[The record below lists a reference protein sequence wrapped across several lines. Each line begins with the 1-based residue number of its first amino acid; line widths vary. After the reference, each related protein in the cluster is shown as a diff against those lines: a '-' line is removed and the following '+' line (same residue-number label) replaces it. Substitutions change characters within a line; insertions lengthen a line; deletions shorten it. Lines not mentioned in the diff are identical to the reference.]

1 MYILLCILI
10 CALLIKT
17 NLGDLFMMAA
27 LWGGVFLLMI
37 GTLSVLVIGVL
48 SLIKTIPIEV
58 YTYGVYQVLALF
70 VCIKI
75 YNTVKAKGKI
85 TFIKGQAQ
93 VQAVDNYSTSE
104 FPPPIPR

>member
-37 GTLSVLVIGVL
+37 GALSVLVIGIL

-58 YTYGVYQVLALF
+58 YTYGVYQALALF

-75 YNTVKAKGKI
+75 YNTVKTKGKI
-85 TFIKGQAQ
+85 AFTKGEVQ
-93 VQAVDNYSTSE
+93 VETVVNYSTSE
-104 FPPPIPR
+104 FPPPVPR